1 MTLPVQTLKCRTV
14 ARGRFSQINYI
25 RDLPPQHVMENEQ
38 GERADGGLGDLTAP
52 NALEAL
58 LAAFG
63 SCLALGIHANAVAQH
78 ITVRLLELDIEAD
91 FDSTATWGSSNFM
104 PKTIGLEMI
113 RVSVHLDAD
122 APREQLAALVEHAAL
137 WSPVANTLYNPVHL
151 DVSLADS
158 GDESTS
164 KANERA

>member
-14 ARGRFSQINYI
+14 ARGRFSQVNYI
-25 RDLPPQHVMENEQ
+25 RDLPPQQVMEHVPS
-38 GERADGGLGDLTAP
+38 GRADHGLGEMTAP

-63 SCLALGIHANAVAQH
+63 SCLALGIHANAVAQN

-91 FDSTATWGSSNFM
+91 VDSTAVWGSSDLT
-104 PKTIGLEMI
+104 PKTIGLEAI
-113 RVSVHLDAD
+113 RVSVILDAD

-151 DVSLADS
+151 EVSLAS
-158 GDESTS
+158 SAGKGTS
-164 KANERA
+164 IIAGRA